1 MPQSQTQIQSPINGA
16 AQGDYTPV
24 DPRKDPIA
32 FVFQNKEA
40 LGRMDPDKAVKF
52 VDMLFRRVALPK
64 YQKVNQQRP
73 LDEDE
78 LERLRLQFAARM
90 FGIPYEQ
97 ETKLKDPKVEYGA
110 GAKALATVEGAGA
123 GVLGGIKT
131 IADLSQLIDKH
142 LGPLGK
148 AAGYVHGAIGKA
160 AGKGESRAW
169 EDASRV
175 APSGASAGAAVGHQ
189 RPAAIA
195 THGVGDLL
203 PGMGKPAPL
212 AAGLITGAGRGAA
225 EGTTFEASRPG
236 GDPASGAQWGGVLGA
251 AFPMLGKMFGL
262 GRKAIS
268 STAPEAA
275 KAVGSATAEGATAKA
290 ASYGDI
296 ADIAAKKKYGKAFKD
311 LTSTEKVQMP
321 EAMKEEIKAQQ
332 AVKQATKKAEVA
344 AAKAGRE
351 AEETAKRAEKA
362 KAASAKATQQAQRRS
377 AVPATTPVQKQA
389 VAAKA
394 AEENPSIAKT
404 LGSVEK
410 RVAEGKSP
418 TGTERRAGPLRDIK
432 GPDPIR
438 DARIS
443 ELRNLAKTGTAEEKA
458 YAESALKDMR
468 EHPFES
474 GATLGEDIRKA
485 RAKEGSKPIT
495 KLSPEETGP
504 KVRAKEGKPASPAQ
518 QAADRERIAAKR
530 ELSKSE
536 EFGSALEKHAQ
547 ELAGK
552 HTAGSLG
559 MMQIPELEDTMKE
572 FPNGELFL
580 KGFQK
585 MRRQGKITD
594 EIYAHEMIDWL
605 KGQFEAQQ

>member
-1 MPQSQTQIQSPINGA
+1 MPQSQTQSQSPINGA
-16 AQGDYTPV
+16 AQGDYQAV

-73 LDEDE
+73 LDEEE
-78 LERLRLQFAARM
+78 LEGLRLQFAARM

-189 RPAAIA
+189 IPAAIA
-195 THGVGDLL
+195 THGVGELL
-203 PGMGKPAPL
+203 PGMGKTAPL
-212 AAGLITGAGRGAA
+212 AARVITSAGRGAA

-236 GDPASGAQWGGVLGA
+236 GDPALGAQWGGVLGA

-262 GRKAIS
+262 GRKAVS

-290 ASYGDI
+290 ASSYGDI
-296 ADIAAKKKYGKAFKD
+296 ADIAAKKKFGKALKD
-311 LTSTEKVQMP
+311 LTSAEKIQMP

-332 AVKQATKKAEVA
+332 AVKQANAKAAKA

-362 KAASAKATQQAQRRS
+362 KAASAKAASQAQRRA

-394 AEENPSIAKT
+394 AEE
-404 LGSVEK
+404 
-410 RVAEGKSP
+410 
-418 TGTERRAGPLRDIK
+418 
-432 GPDPIR
+432 
-438 DARIS
+438 
-443 ELRNLAKTGTAEEKA
+443 
-458 YAESALKDMR
+458 
-468 EHPFES
+468 
-474 GATLGEDIRKA
+474 
-485 RAKEGSKPIT
+485 
-495 KLSPEETGP
+495 
-504 KVRAKEGKPASPAQ
+504 
-518 QAADRERIAAKR
+518 
-530 ELSKSE
+530 
-536 EFGSALEKHAQ
+536 
-547 ELAGK
+547 
-552 HTAGSLG
+552 
-559 MMQIPELEDTMKE
+559 
-572 FPNGELFL
+572 
-580 KGFQK
+580 
-585 MRRQGKITD
+585 
-594 EIYAHEMIDWL
+594 
-605 KGQFEAQQ
+605 